1 MDLVSIDYNKP
12 VASQV
17 EIWDGAVLVLL
28 LSISLVMLLL
38 HYLQTLGTPVK
49 NYNLTSGV
57 PKNQDCFECP
67 SEVPTFGPK
76 RYVSDDVSDAIGN
89 LSQRR

>member
-57 PKNQDCFECP
+57 PKNQDWVLSAQSKCP
-67 SEVPTFGPK
+67 HLG
-76 RYVSDDVSDAIGN
+76 
-89 LSQRR
+89 QRDM

>member
-17 EIWDGAVLVLL
+17 EILDRAVLVLL
-28 LSISLVMLLL
+28 LSVMILF
-38 HYLQTLGTPVK
+38 HYLQTLGMPVK

-57 PKNQDCFECP
+57 PRN
-67 SEVPTFGPK
+67 
-76 RYVSDDVSDAIGN
+76 
-89 LSQRR
+89 